1 MSIRVRK
8 RVGLPKS
15 WFHVMNRGAR
25 KVSIF
30 ADEDDRTIFRSLI
43 AKFAERYSVKILG
56 WCLMPNHYHLQPDC
70 EGTPLT
76 LMMRD
81 LDGTYARVFNRR
93 HDTSGCLFQ
102 GPFKSMLIRDREGLA
117 YVNRYIHLN
126 PLDLGQAPAAY
137 RWSSCGA
144 YLGLQPVPAWMD
156 LEPVLQQ
163 LRSPGLTDAEAYSFY
178 MSQRRRKRKVKR
190 SQDPVGDF
198 NAEWIRHL
206 EERCIERTVGQE
218 EILDHCSIPSL
229 VAWLAQRGYGIPA
242 EAIAKFFGQTPGAVR
257 AASVRV
263 QQRLNENRY
272 LSDFLQRF
280 IESSGRK

>member
-25 KVSIF
+25 RVSIF
-30 ADEDDRTIFRSLI
+30 ADEDDRAIFRGLM
-43 AKFAERYSVKILG
+43 AKFAQRYSVKILA

-93 HDTSGCLFQ
+93 HNTSGCLFQ

-126 PLDLGQAPAAY
+126 PLDLGQSPAGY
-137 RWSSCGA
+137 RWSSCRT
-144 YLGLQPVPAWMD
+144 YLGLQPAPSWMD

-163 LRSPGLTDAEAYSFY
+163 LRTQGLTDGEAYSFY
-178 MSQRRRKRKVKR
+178 LSQRRRRRKVTRPK
-190 SQDPVGDF
+190 DPVGDF
-198 NAEWIRHL
+198 YTEWMRHL
-206 EERCIERTVGQE
+206 EEKCIERTVGQE
-218 EILDHCSIPSL
+218 EILSHCSTPTL
-229 VAWLAQRGYGIPA
+229 VAWMAQRAYGIPA
-242 EAIAKFFGQTPGAVR
+242 EIIANFLGQTPGAVR
-257 AASVRV
+257 ASSVRV
-263 QQRLNENRY
+263 QQRLTEDPH
-272 LSDFLQRF
+272 LADFLQRF
-280 IESSGRK
+280 IDYPWRK